1 MSWLGQHIWGF
12 ISRFRNKIYIES
24 IETGTSIKVLVRETD
39 GQIKEK
45 DCRCASGDE
54 VQEVKGVEPVSVDN
68 TDPKKPVVSVNDASR
83 TNTGLMSSS
92 DKDKLDG
99 LPNGDTYTTT
109 ITGINKGISDNT
121 AVISL
126 NQTNITSNADN
137 IAAQTTNISKNA
149 QDITAYSNNI
159 ATNATNITNNST
171 AIASNS
177 AKVKTNEESIASNS
191 ALGANNA
198 TTINTIA
205 TKVSSVEADVAKNGT
220 TIANNTTA
228 IATNTT
234 AIATKQGTITLT
246 TTGTSGA
253 ATLGSKGVLNIPQY
267 AATTTGLS
275 GTFTVLEDA
284 PEKGEKTYAQITL
297 SNGVITRI
305 ISVTADQRVDNN
317 LTSPSRE

>member
-109 ITGINKGISDNT
+109 INGINIGISN
-121 AVISL
+121 
-126 NQTNITSNADN
+126 NQTGVGTNANEISTLTANQTDLITKNK
-137 IAAQTTNISKNA
+137 TNS
-149 QDITAYSNNI
+149 DNI
-159 ATNATNITNNST
+159 ATNVTNIATNVTNITNNATS
-171 AIASNS
+171 IASNS
-177 AKVKTNEESIASNS
+177 TKLKTNTESIASNS

-205 TKVSSVEADVAKNGT
+205 TKVSSVETDVAS
-220 TIANNTTA
+220 NTTA
-228 IATNTT
+228 ISNNTT

-275 GTFTVLEDA
+275 GTFTVLEDV